1 MSAAW
6 VAFAQTGDP
15 NNKAMPTWKP
25 FTADARHTMMFGSEI
40 RAAIDPHGAER
51 RALSSNDSG

>member
-1 MSAAW
+1 
-6 VAFAQTGDP
+6 
-15 NNKAMPTWKP
+15 MPTWKP